1 MIDVKI
7 RYNTLCEDNHL
18 YWRVLID
25 GVEYTCSNVI
35 AEIPLCTTRDI
46 VYDPNRKEKVDK
58 HHMSCEANEVIWKG
72 DVVII
77 K

>member
-25 GVEYTCSNVI
+25 GKEYTCSNVI
-35 AEIPLCTTRDI
+35 VEIPLNTTRDI
-46 VYDPNRKEKVDK
+46 VWDPNRNQNVDK
-58 HHMSCEANEVIWKG
+58 HHMSCKANEVVWKG
-72 DVVII
+72 DVVKI

>member
-7 RYNTLCEDNHL
+7 RYNTLCEDNHMF
-18 YWRVLID
+18 WRILID
-25 GVEYTCSNVI
+25 NVEHIASNIIVD
-35 AEIPLCTTRDI
+35 IPLHTTRDM
-46 VYDPNRKEKVDK
+46 VFDPNRNQMVDK
-58 HHMSCEANEVIWKG
+58 HHMSCTANEVIWKG

>member
-7 RYNTLCEDNHL
+7 RYNTICQDNHMF
-18 YWRVLID
+18 WRILVN
-25 GVEYTCSNVI
+25 GVEYTCSNVLI
-35 AEIPLCTTRDI
+35 ERPMFTTKD
-46 VYDPNRKEKVDK
+46 VVWDPTRNEMVTK
-58 HHMSCEANEVIWKG
+58 HHISCTAEEVIWKG

>member
-25 GVEYTCSNVI
+25 GIEHTCSNIVV
-35 AEIPLCTTRDI
+35 EIPLHTTRDI
-46 VYDPNRKEKVDK
+46 VWDPNRNQNVDK
-58 HHMSCEANEVIWKG
+58 HHMSCQANEVVWKG

>member
-7 RYNTLCEDNHL
+7 RYNTLCDDNHL
-18 YWRVLID
+18 YWRVLVD
-25 GVEYTCSNVI
+25 GIEHVCSNII
-35 AEIPLCTTRDI
+35 AEIPLYTTRDI
-46 VYDPNRKEKVDK
+46 VWDPHRNQNVDK
-58 HHMSCEANEVIWKG
+58 HHMSCKANEVIWKG

>member
-7 RYNTLCEDNHL
+7 RYNTLCDDNHMF
-18 YWRVLID
+18 WRVLIN
-25 GVEYTCSNVI
+25 GEEHVCSNIVVETPI
-35 AEIPLCTTRDI
+35 HTTRDI
-46 VYDPNRKEKVDK
+46 VFDPNRKQNVDK
-58 HHMSCEANEVIWKG
+58 HHFSCTANEVIWKG

>member
-25 GVEYTCSNVI
+25 GEEHICSNVI
-35 AEIPLCTTRDI
+35 VEIPLHTTRDI
-46 VYDPNRKEKVDK
+46 VYDPNRSQNVDK
-58 HHMSCEANEVIWKG
+58 HHMSCKAHEVIWKG